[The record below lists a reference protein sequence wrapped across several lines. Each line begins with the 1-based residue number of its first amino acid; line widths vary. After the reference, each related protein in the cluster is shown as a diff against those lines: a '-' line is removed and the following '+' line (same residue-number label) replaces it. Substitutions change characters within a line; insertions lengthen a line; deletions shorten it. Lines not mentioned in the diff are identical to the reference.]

1 MNNVSLQIP
10 LFRFRQP
17 SGMTLLEMLLA
28 MSMLVVFTGVVAM
41 VMQVTLRFLADAGAD
56 DSTAEIRPNGVVIDH
71 AEIHGVM
78 DRLVDVLAQ
87 PGVTQ
92 ALLEGDI
99 PGKSRIA
106 FDQGTSPGEACI
118 EGVPDAASGRNRF
131 DLGSRWHL
139 PFPLAVK
146 LPPSYRLCLWRT
158 SLAERSTTSTPGV
171 YVLQVL
177 PDRVSASTLPTRRL
191 FCRPRPNCESLAAQ
205 SLPSS

>member
-1 MNNVSLQIP
+1 VGWHIP
-10 LFRFRQP
+10 TVRLRHS

-41 VMQVTLRFLADAGAD
+41 VMQVTLRFLSAAGAE
-56 DSTAEIRPNGVVIDH
+56 DSTEEIRPNGVVIDH

-92 ALLEGDI
+92 ALLEGDV
-99 PGKSRIA
+99 PGKGRIA
-106 FDQGTSPGEACI
+106 FDVGTSPAQACI

-139 PFPLAVK
+139 PFAFAVNM
-146 LPPSYRLCLWRT
+146 PPGYRLCLWRT
-158 SLAERSTTSTPGV
+158 SVAERSITSTPGV
-171 YVLQVL
+171 YVLQAL